1 MEEIS
6 ITLVVMVCLCGSA
19 WLGLNLHRLLPDHH
33 LTHDSKEVVK
43 LATGLLATMAAVV
56 LGLLITSAKDSF
68 DRLQEDVLQNAT
80 KIILL
85 DRVLAEYG
93 PETKVIREML
103 RTNTIITINQRFSDG
118 VKLAKSGTT
127 SATTETEPQF
137 DNIQSKI
144 RKLMPQ
150 GREQNA
156 LVNRAIELSNEISL
170 AHWALYNQDSSIS
183 SPFLVVLIFWLV
195 IIFVSFGMFAPRN
208 TTVQMSLFMCALAV
222 SFAIYIILEMS
233 SPLSGTIHIN
243 NAPLV
248 SALQQL
254 GR

>member
-1 MEEIS
+1 MEEFG
-6 ITLVVMVCLCGSA
+6 ITLIVMVCLCGSA
-19 WLGLNLHRLLPDHH
+19 WLGLNLHRLVPNDH
-33 LTHDSKEVVK
+33 LSHDSKEAVK

-68 DRLQEDVLQNAT
+68 DRLQEDVLQNAS

-85 DRVLAEYG
+85 DQDLAEYG
-93 PETKVIREML
+93 PETRAIRDML
-103 RTNTIITINQRFSDG
+103 RTNTILTINQRFSDG
-118 VKLAKSGTT
+118 VKLQAKTGTT
-127 SATTETEPQF
+127 GTEAQYS
-137 DNIQSKI
+137 DIQIGI
-144 RKLMPQ
+144 RRLAPNS
-150 GREQNA
+150 REQNS

-183 SPFLVVLIFWLV
+183 SPFLVILIFWLV

-248 SALQQL
+248 SALKQL
-254 GR
+254 GQ

>member
-1 MEEIS
+1 
-6 ITLVVMVCLCGSA
+6 
-19 WLGLNLHRLLPDHH
+19 
-33 LTHDSKEVVK
+33 SKEVVK

-68 DRLQEDVLQNAT
+68 DRLQEDVLQSAT

-85 DRVLAEYG
+85 DQVLEEYG
-93 PETKVIREML
+93 PETKAIREML
-103 RTNTIITINQRFSDG
+103 RTNTILTVNQRFADG
-118 VKLAKSGTT
+118 VKVQAKTGTT
-127 SATTETEPQF
+127 EAGVQF
-137 DNIQSKI
+137 NSIQSRI
-144 RKLMPQ
+144 RKLSPE
-150 GREQNA
+150 GREQNS
-156 LVNRAIELSNEISL
+156 LVTRAIELSNEISL

-208 TTVQMSLFMCALAV
+208 TTVMMSLFMCALAV

-254 GR
+254 GH

>member
-1 MEEIS
+1 VEEIS
-6 ITLVVMVCLCGSA
+6 ITLIVLICLCGSA
-19 WLGLNLHRLLPDHH
+19 WLGLNMHRLLPDDH

-68 DRLQEDVLQNAT
+68 DRLQEDVLQSAT

-85 DRVLAEYG
+85 DQVLEEYG
-93 PETKVIREML
+93 PETKAIREML
-103 RTNTIITINQRFSDG
+103 RTNTILTVNQRFADG
-118 VKLAKSGTT
+118 VKVQAKTGTT
-127 SATTETEPQF
+127 EAGVQF
-137 DNIQSKI
+137 NSIQSRI
-144 RKLMPQ
+144 RKLTPE
-150 GREQNA
+150 GREQNS
-156 LVNRAIELSNEISL
+156 LVTRAIELSNEISL

-208 TTVQMSLFMCALAV
+208 TTVMMSLFMCALAV